1 MGQPFHD
8 RAIILSTGDEIITGQ
23 LQDTNARW
31 LAQQLLDAGIMP
43 IGHRAVPDE
52 LPALAEALRDACERV
67 PLILMSGGLG
77 PTDGD
82 LTREALRELT
92 GAALVADPDALQA
105 IAAILARRGRE
116 MTERQARQA
125 QRPASARCLRNAFGT
140 APGLHLCL
148 RGNTDI
154 IALPGPPGELRPMFH
169 AHVRPLLRPPPGR
182 TILTRLAHIVGIP
195 EAECVARLGDLT
207 RRDRNPL
214 VGITASGGILTLRI
228 RYEGP
233 GDNAIATQA
242 IDAAE
247 NTARA
252 ALGDH
257 LFASAHGAAT
267 GLESLIRTVLG
278 LLHQRGETLSV
289 VESCTGGTLGEL
301 LSSVPGSSA
310 SFLGG
315 AIVYANATKV
325 ELGVRTATL
334 ETHGAVSAECCHELC
349 RSGLARHHASHTL
362 AITGIAGPD
371 GGSAG
376 KPVGT
381 VFIGHS
387 ARAAATASMADV
399 RRFLFTGDRE
409 DIRRRACVSALA
421 MLYFSLRGR
430 AGGAP
435 GLLWQVHR

>member
-8 RAIILSTGDEIITGQ
+8 RAIVLSTGDEIITGQ

-31 LAQQLLDAGIMP
+31 LAQQLLDIGIMP
-43 IGHRAVPDE
+43 IEHRAVPDE
-52 LPALAEALRDACERV
+52 LPALVEALRDGCSRV
-67 PLILMSGGLG
+67 PLVVMSGGLG

-82 LTREALRELT
+82 LTRQALRDLT
-92 GAALVADPDALQA
+92 GDALVVDPDAHRA
-105 IAAILARRGRE
+105 IAALLARRGRE
-116 MTERQARQA
+116 TTQRQARQA
-125 QRPASARCLRNAFGT
+125 QRPASARCLSNAFGT
-140 APGLHLCL
+140 APGLHLCV

-154 IALPGPPGELRPMFH
+154 IALPGPPGELRPMFD
-169 AHVRPLLRPPPGR
+169 AHVRPLLRPPRGR

-207 RRDRNPL
+207 RRDRTPL

-233 GDNAIATQA
+233 GDSAAATQA
-242 IDAAE
+242 VDAAE
-247 NTARA
+247 AAARA

-257 LFASAHGAAT
+257 LFASADGAAT
-267 GLESLIRTVLG
+267 GTESLVRTVLG

-289 VESCTGGTLGEL
+289 VESCTGGMLGEL
-301 LSSVPGSSA
+301 LSTVPGSSA

-315 AIVYANATKV
+315 AIVYANAMKV
-325 ELGVRTATL
+325 ELGVRAATL
-334 ETHGAVSAECCHELC
+334 EAHGAVSAECCHELC
-349 RSGLARHHASHTL
+349 RSGLARHGASHVL

-371 GGSAG
+371 GGNAH

-387 ARAAATASMADV
+387 TRGSATTSPADV

-409 DIRRRACVSALA
+409 DIRRRACVNALA

-430 AGGAP
+430 AAGTP
-435 GLLWQVHR
+435 RLLWQVHH